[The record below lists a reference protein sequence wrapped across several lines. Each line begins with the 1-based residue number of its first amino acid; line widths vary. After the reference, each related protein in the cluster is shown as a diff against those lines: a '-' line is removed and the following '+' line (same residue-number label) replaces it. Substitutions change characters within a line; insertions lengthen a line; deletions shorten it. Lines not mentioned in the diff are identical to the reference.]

1 MRSVFRLD
9 TARNESGRIGDVSE
23 IGEIEWT
30 RANSLAILGAV
41 EEECVRRIIPSLL
54 LVMLG
59 AGLPGV
65 SPGDLGRIIDFE
77 GSIKSLS
84 ELVRL
89 GADRQID
96 RERYFVLDGWVAS
109 TRVLDRN
116 PASFSAIVEIVCS
129 EWVGLERIEVHRVY
143 VRVAGPEH
151 ADRIPERLPENPGPR
166 IIRPYQ
172 RILVIGPYIGTAIP
186 ENGEPVPVVRAIEL
200 R

>member
-1 MRSVFRLD
+1 M
-9 TARNESGRIGDVSE
+9 
-23 IGEIEWT
+23 EWT
-30 RANSLAILGAV
+30 STGSLAILGAV
-41 EEECVRRIIPSLL
+41 EEERMRRFIPSLL
-54 LVMLG
+54 LVMLA

-65 SPGDLGRIIDFE
+65 SPEDLKQIIDFE
-77 GSIKSLS
+77 GSIRSLS

-96 RERYFVLDGWVAS
+96 RERYFVLEGWVAS

-116 PASFSAIVEIVCS
+116 PASFSAIVEIVSS
-129 EWVGLERIEVHRVY
+129 EWLGHEQIEIHRVY

-151 ADRIPERLPENPGPR
+151 AERFPERMPENPGPQ

-172 RILVIGPYIGTAIP
+172 RILVIGPYVGTAMP
-186 ENGEPVPVVRAIEL
+186 DTGDPVPVVRAVAL